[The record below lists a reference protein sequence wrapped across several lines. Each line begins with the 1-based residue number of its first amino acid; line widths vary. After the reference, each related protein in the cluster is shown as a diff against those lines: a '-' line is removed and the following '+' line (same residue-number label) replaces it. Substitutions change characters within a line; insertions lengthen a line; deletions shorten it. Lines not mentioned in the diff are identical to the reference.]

1 MKNYYQYQQK
11 IMEKMVF
18 DCRVK
23 NLVSCYNG
31 IVTNVSAMSSG
42 GWNLLC
48 EQPPLENEY
57 IELMFD
63 NGLTT
68 KRHWWLSIFD
78 ETTMIKP
85 VYWRACR

>member
-1 MKNYYQYQQK
+1 MKKAQNLNEAQK
-11 IMEKMVF
+11 P
-18 DCRVK
+18 
-23 NLVSCYNG
+23 NLRLGAVS
-31 IVTNVSAMSSG
+31 
-42 GWNLLC
+42 GWHLIC

-68 KRHWWLSIFD
+68 KRHWMLSIFD

-85 VYWRACR
+85 MYWRACR